1 MGFLEHTCV
10 QACAHTCGTLPPQPK
25 AHQPCLATHRA
36 LTVGSAPQ
44 RDGLGGDRFCT
55 CDPVG
60 DGTLKGHPYLTSTG
74 PCLSPVFPAVP
85 GLPLS
90 SSQCCSPPRFRTG
103 RPGFSSDHVIGLQ
116 VGPLSSSPLPCMSP
130 TRGLLWGPFTPVSRF
145 LIHVTQCR
153 VLGLK
158 CLCRVSVTSSRG
170 VSSTHSRGSRP
181 CLCQSSVTSQRPP
194 RNVVALCEKIS

>member
-1 MGFLEHTCV
+1 MECV
-10 QACAHTCGTLPPQPK
+10 CLKGSPLPHGVPGAHMCTGMCTHVWHPPPSAQGSSALSSHPQGPDGGICATE
-25 AHQPCLATHRA
+25 
-36 LTVGSAPQ
+36 
-44 RDGLGGDRFCT
+44 GLGLGSDRFCT

-90 SSQCCSPPRFRTG
+90 SSQCCSPPLFRTG

-153 VLGLK
+153 LLGLK
-158 CLCRVSVTSSRG
+158 CLCHVSVTSSRG
-170 VSSTHSRGSRP
+170 V
-181 CLCQSSVTSQRPP
+181 
-194 RNVVALCEKIS
+194 E